1 MACACYLAITAAEI
15 ANAPALPERLA
26 WMACHFSSCD
36 AGLSNRPT
44 QLPAGAMLIL
54 DDQMPV
60 AEHDITRIADQ
71 MRSLVGTF
79 GVDAVLLDFQRPNNA
94 HTAAVARALVES
106 LTCPVGVSDLYA
118 AGLSCPVFLPP
129 VPPYCKIE
137 PYLAQWGGREI
148 WLEAALSGANITLTD
163 KGAAVSDCGLAPS
176 HANAHHD
183 EALFCHYTTTLSDDK
198 AEFRLFRTQDD
209 LLSLLAHADTLGVKR
224 CIGLYQEL
232 GDSEQI
238 RSRFV

>member
-54 DDQMPV
+54 DDQMSV
-60 AEHDITRIADQ
+60 AEHDIAQIVDQ
-71 MRSLVGTF
+71 MCSLVGAF
-79 GVDAVLLDFQRPNNA
+79 GVDAVLLDFQRPDNA
-94 HTAAVARALVES
+94 HTAAIAKALVES

-118 AGLSCPVFLPP
+118 ADLSCPVFLPP

-137 PYLAQWGGREI
+137 AYLAQWIGREI
-148 WLEAALSGANITLTD
+148 WLEAALSSANITLTAE
-163 KGAAVSDCGLAPS
+163 GAAVCDGGFAPPQ
-176 HANAHHD
+176 ANAHHD
-183 EALFCHYTTTLSDDK
+183 EALFCHYVTTLSDGK
-198 AEFRLFRTQDD
+198 AEFQLFRTQDD
-209 LLSLLAHADTLGVKR
+209 LLSLLARADALGVKR

-232 GDSEQI
+232 GDNERLHSC
-238 RSRFV
+238 FA